1 MSVARFI
8 ADQRTKYRVPHTITC
23 MLLGVSLS
31 WVYKWL
37 TRSPTPSEQRR
48 GRVVAAVA
56 AAFQVAR
63 GLHGSP
69 AAARRSAPGRLERS
83 RRRRWPTRCAA
94 SAWWRAGSAGVTD

>member
-48 GRVVAAVA
+48 GRVDAAVA

-69 AAARRSAPGRLERS
+69 AAARRSAPGRLEGLGEGGGRLDA
-83 RRRRWPTRCAA
+83 PPGPGGAPDPPA
-94 SAWWRAGSAGVTD
+94 